1 MTNLQKDQ
9 PSLSCPSS
17 NGFRFQSHE
26 WEKHGA
32 CSESQL
38 DQHEY
43 FEAALN
49 LKKKA
54 NLLQILRIA
63 RIEPD
68 DGFYRLDN
76 IVKAIIKGIGH
87 TPRIGCNK
95 DSDGNRLTANFTKS
109 TSVWTVLGQK
119 SSSVQCLRKE
129 DVLQMFSFRSSKDCG

>member
-1 MTNLQKDQ
+1 MALG
-9 PSLSCPSS
+9 SS
-17 NGFRFQSHE
+17 HMKGK
-26 WEKHGA
+26 KHGA

-95 DSDGNRLTANFTKS
+95 DSNGNRLTANFTKS

-119 SSSVQCLRKE
+119 SLSGPVPPKGRCASNVQFPK
-129 DVLQMFSFRSSKDCG
+129 F

>member
-1 MTNLQKDQ
+1 MTNLQKDR

-17 NGFRFQSHE
+17 NGFRSPSHE
-26 WEKHGA
+26 WEKHRA

-68 DGFYRLDN
+68 DGNYRLDN
-76 IVKAIIKGIGH
+76 SLKAIIKGIGH
-87 TPRIGCNK
+87 TPRIECNK
-95 DSDGNRLTANFTKS
+95 DS
-109 TSVWTVLGQK
+109 
-119 SSSVQCLRKE
+119 
-129 DVLQMFSFRSSKDCG
+129 